1 MILLRSLIF
10 QLFFYFSVIFFGLT
24 ISLLG
29 RWIPINKIDS
39 LANLWGE
46 SNIKALK
53 YLCNL
58 SFRIRGL
65 ENLPKSAA
73 IIACKHQSA
82 WETIAL
88 RALLPSTQT
97 WVVKKELVRIPFFGA
112 ALRALKAIPI
122 DRSAGLKALK
132 QLIRDGS
139 QALREGRFILI
150 FPEGTR
156 VQMGTRGNYNIGA
169 ALLAERSG
177 YPLIPIAHNAGVF
190 WGRRNLIK
198 KPGIIDIVIGEK
210 IISNGLSVQEI
221 NYQLEEWIETSV
233 LTLPIS

>member
-1 MILLRSLIF
+1 MIFFRSLIF
-10 QLFFYFSVIFFGLT
+10 QLFLYSSVIFFGLA

-29 RWIPINKIDS
+29 RWLPISKVDQ
-39 LANLWGE
+39 LANLWGQI
-46 SNIKALK
+46 NIKALK
-53 YLCNL
+53 YLCRL

-65 ENLPKSAA
+65 ENLPNSAS

-88 RALLPSTQT
+88 RALLPNMQS
-97 WVVKKELVRIPFFGA
+97 WVVKKELVRIPIFGT
-112 ALRALKAIPI
+112 ALHELKAIPI

-139 QALREGRFILI
+139 QTLREGRIVII

-156 VQMGTRGNYNIGA
+156 VPIGTRGDYNIGA

-177 YPLIPIAHNAGVF
+177 YPLVPIAHNAGVF
-190 WGRRNLIK
+190 WGRRSLIK
-198 KPGIIDIVIGEK
+198 KPGIIDVIIG
-210 IISNGLSVQEI
+210 QEI
-221 NYQLEEWIETSV
+221 VCKGVSLHEVNHQLEEWIEASV
-233 LTLPIS
+233 AALPIS